1 MFGKVK
7 FYYGREKETNHPR
20 VAVCLIE
27 MDGVVCRG
35 MAVCSPSEP
44 QINRKRARSLAKG
57 RALRAYY
64 LARTDLPIQRAEAM
78 DVLRACNMWYLRKS
92 EYDCLLSVFERKILG
107 LS

>member
-1 MFGKVK
+1 MSEKVK

-20 VAVCLIE
+20 VAVCLLEIG
-27 MDGVVCRG
+27 GVVCRG

-57 RALRAYY
+57 RALKACHLGRTTLPIYREEAMAVLCSCGIYY
-64 LARTDLPIQRAEAM
+64 L
-78 DVLRACNMWYLRKS
+78 NKS

-107 LS
+107 RS